1 LLLCTD
7 VHVARAVDASN
18 LLGDAPGNQAAVTPD
33 EQMNLR
39 TENVAGH
46 QPVAEKNVDPS
57 RERVGIEVGGDI
69 RRSVVSG
76 HETSSVEH

>member
-1 LLLCTD
+1 
-7 VHVARAVDASN
+7 
-18 LLGDAPGNQAAVTPD
+18 
-33 EQMNLR
+33 MNLR

-69 RRSVVSG
+69 RRSVGSG